1 MAMRL
6 VFTRDSPLN
15 TALVDEASG
24 LVMYE
29 IETEREFMS
38 RTTVIRKPFTSACHF
53 IRFFFSEQSPH
64 ETYPVLF
71 SDRKGR
77 SVPHTS
83 TEVARIRWKTWSS
96 DRIVYYGCDMKR
108 GEFMPKAG
116 LFSE

>member
-15 TALVDEASG
+15 TTLVDEASG

-29 IETEREFMS
+29 IETERGFMNK
-38 RTTVIRKPFTSACHF
+38 TTVIRKPFTSACHF
-53 IRFFFSEQSPH
+53 IRSFRATLPP
-64 ETYPVLF
+64 ETHPALL
-71 SDRKGR
+71 SDRRGR

>member
-6 VFTRDSPLN
+6 AFTKDSPLN
-15 TALVDEASG
+15 TTLVDEASG

-29 IETEREFMS
+29 IETERRFTS
-38 RTTVIRKPFTSACHF
+38 KTTVIRKPFTSAQ
-53 IRFFFSEQSPH
+53 FFFFRSFRGTNLP
-64 ETYPVLF
+64 LL
-71 SDRKGR
+71 SDRSGR
-77 SVPHTS
+77 PVPHTS
-83 TEVARIRWKTWSS
+83 TEVARIRWKRWSS